1 MWKGTVTEKGPEMWT
16 PAHFSARLRLA
27 LGERPGA
34 TSEARPA
41 LGVVGSDLVLF
52 SPSDSGARSSSCPF
66 SFSSRL
72 SSSSGQ
78 LSGAGSEGQV
88 SKLSRRCGG
97 CFADLFLLS
106 RESSVPSGGKSQ
118 GLEVYPVPRPPHT
131 WGLGWVALWE
141 LPSWGTRAMP
151 GSLSIPILSSPS
163 LCHCVHPHAILSIP
177 ITVPSIPTLSQ

>member
-1 MWKGTVTEKGPEMWT
+1 MAGPSACLLPVRCSGTSGSPAEHWAGSGGLAGGTLPAAAWASAGHGSPRVRRERLEVMWKGTVTEKGPEMWT

-52 SPSDSGARSSSCPF
+52 SPSDSGPRGSSCPF

-72 SSSSGQ
+72 SSNSGQ

-131 WGLGWVALWE
+131 
-141 LPSWGTRAMP
+141 
-151 GSLSIPILSSPS
+151 
-163 LCHCVHPHAILSIP
+163 
-177 ITVPSIPTLSQ
+177 